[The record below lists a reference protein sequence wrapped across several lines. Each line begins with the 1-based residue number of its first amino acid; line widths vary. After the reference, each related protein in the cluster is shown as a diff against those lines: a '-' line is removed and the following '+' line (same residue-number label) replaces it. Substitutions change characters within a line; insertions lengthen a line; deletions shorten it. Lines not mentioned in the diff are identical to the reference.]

1 MRIVLDTNCL
11 IRSIPANSPYYDVWE
26 GILSG
31 RHTLCVTNEIIKEY
45 FEILN
50 KLTNKR
56 IAQITIDTI
65 LESRF
70 VQFINPTYRFNLI
83 TADPDDNK
91 FVDCAICA
99 DAKFIVTNDHH
110 YDILKSI
117 PFPKVDII
125 ALEEFVKL
133 FHKS

>member
-11 IRSIPANSPYYDVWE
+11 VRSIPANSPFHEVWE

-31 RHTLCVTNEIIKEY
+31 KHILCVTNEIIEEY
-45 FEILN
+45 AEVLSRLAN
-50 KLTNKR
+50 QR
-56 IAQITIDTI
+56 VAQFVVDTI

-70 VQFINPTYRFNLI
+70 VQFVNPTFRFNLI

-99 DAKFIVTNDHH
+99 NAKYIVSNDHH
-110 YDILKSI
+110 YDILKAIS
-117 PFPKVDII
+117 FPKVDVV
-125 ALEEFVKL
+125 ALEEFVRL
-133 FHKS
+133 IHK